1 MKGDSFRNRRNG
13 FETMDGG
20 AAGGSDAGKK
30 AGAGKI
36 AGIVIAVIVILV
48 LASNSAYEIKEKEQA
63 VLITLGQA
71 QAVTDP
77 GLHFKIPFIQQ
88 VRKVNTTIQGFTIG
102 YNSDTNEVDDDES
115 LMITSDFNFIDVDFY
130 VEYRYSDPVK
140 ALYASQDPLAIL
152 RNISQ
157 SCIRTV
163 ISSYS
168 VDDVLTTGKNEI
180 QASIREMILARLEEQ
195 DIGIQLVNIT
205 IQDSEPPTVEVMEA
219 FKSVETAKQGKETA
233 LNNANKY
240 RNEQIPLAQAQADGI
255 IKDAEAQKT
264 ERINEALAQVAR
276 FNAMYE
282 EYIKNPAITK
292 QRMFYEAMED
302 ILPDLKVIIESPNGN
317 TQTFYPLESFTNPAG
332 TSSDTGSGTTGGS
345 NSSTGN
351 SGNTGSYGPSAGSG
365 GNTGSNNTSA
375 GNGDTADGNHA
386 AANN

>member
-1 MKGDSFRNRRNG
+1 MKGESFRNRKNG
-13 FETMDGG
+13 FETVDGG
-20 AAGGSDAGKK
+20 ADHSNRKKSGSG
-30 AGAGKI
+30 GKI
-36 AGIVIAVIVILV
+36 AAIVIAVIAVLILV
-48 LASNSAYEIKEKEQA
+48 SNSAYEIKEKEQA
-63 VLITLGQA
+63 VLITLGRA

-102 YNSDTNEVDDDES
+102 YNPETNAVDDDES

-130 VEYRYSDPVK
+130 VEYRFSDPVK
-140 ALYASQDPLAIL
+140 AMYASQDPLAIL

-180 QASIREMILARLEEQ
+180 QAAIREMILTRLEQQ

-240 RNEQIPLAQAQADGI
+240 RNEQIPQAQAQADGI

-302 ILPDLKVIIESPNGN
+302 ILPDLKVIIESPNGS
-317 TQTFYPLESFTNPAG
+317 TQTIYPLESFTG
-332 TSSDTGSGTTGGS
+332 SDNAS
-345 NSSTGN
+345 
-351 SGNTGSYGPSAGSG
+351 SG
-365 GNTGSNNTSA
+365 GNNPGSGARSETDSYA
-375 GNGDTADGNHA
+375 GGNGGSA
-386 AANN
+386 AEQ

>member
-1 MKGDSFRNRRNG
+1 MKRDSFRNRRNG

-20 AAGGSDAGKK
+20 QSGQGADPKGKNPT
-30 AGAGKI
+30 GKI
-36 AGIVIAVIVILV
+36 VSLVAAVIILAI
-48 LASNSAYEIKEKEQA
+48 LGLNSTYEIKEQEQA

-88 VRKVNTTIQGFTIG
+88 VRKVNTTIQGFAIG
-102 YNSDTNEVDDDES
+102 YNAESEEVDEEES

-140 ALYASQDPLAIL
+140 ALYASKSPLDIL
-152 RNISQ
+152 RNVSQ

-163 ISSYS
+163 IGSYP

-180 QASIREMILARLEEQ
+180 QASIKEMILKRLEDQ

-205 IQDSEPPTVEVMEA
+205 IQDSEPPTIEVMEA
-219 FKSVETAKQGKETA
+219 FKAVETAKQGKETA

-240 RNEQIPLAQAQADGI
+240 RNEQLPSAQARADGI

-264 ERINEALAQVAR
+264 ERINEATAQVAR
-276 FNAMYE
+276 FNAMYQ
-282 EYIKNPAITK
+282 EYVKNPAVTR

-302 ILPDLKVIIESPNGN
+302 VLPDLKVVIESPNGN
-317 TQTFYPLESFTNPAG
+317 TQTIYPLESFTGTQTGEEDDQEQQPQAPAQS
-332 TSSDTGSGTTGGS
+332 TAPSSASAQQGTTDEL
-345 NSSTGN
+345 
-351 SGNTGSYGPSAGSG
+351 AE
-365 GNTGSNNTSA
+365 
-375 GNGDTADGNHA
+375 D
-386 AANN
+386 